1 MWFIS
6 LICRTIHHPAAAKT
20 GLQRTT
26 KKERNN
32 NRTCFI
38 RNIGAA
44 KLKSWFGFSENT
56 HTHTYTSFFIPFTQH
71 TPNTRGRVQHSCDK
85 TSPTHASVSQIN
97 TLRVCWFLLHLIIC
111 WRWKTG
117 RVVPRAAVVRFWR
130 CGNLKYHVF
139 RVRRRRLWNVFAFSC
154 RAGIYFLCEQ
164 HFRTSRKTYV
174 NKINRKIFMV

>member
-1 MWFIS
+1 MCDSFLWYVGQFI
-6 LICRTIHHPAAAKT
+6 IQP
-20 GLQRTT
+20 QRKLGFRGQPK
-26 KKERNN
+26 KKEIIIERVLSEILVLLNWN
-32 NRTCFI
+32 LGLGF
-38 RNIGAA
+38 
-44 KLKSWFGFSENT
+44 LKT
-56 HTHTYTSFFIPFTQH
+56 HTHTHTSFFIPFTQH

-85 TSPTHASVSQIN
+85 TSPTHANVSQIN

-111 WRWKTG
+111 WRWKPG